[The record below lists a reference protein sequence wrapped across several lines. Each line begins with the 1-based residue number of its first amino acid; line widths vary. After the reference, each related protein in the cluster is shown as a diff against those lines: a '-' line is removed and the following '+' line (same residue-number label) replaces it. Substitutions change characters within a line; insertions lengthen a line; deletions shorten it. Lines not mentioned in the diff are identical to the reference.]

1 MLYIK
6 FKEWDIKSLKIA
18 CREAER
24 LGYVK
29 YPNKNAIDFEWLWL
43 LCLEDWEY
51 FTVYSYK
58 KAVILREDEHH
69 KINPLRKLYY
79 YLTT

>member
-6 FKEWDIKSLKIA
+6 FKEGSIRSLKIA

-24 LGYVK
+24 LGYK
-29 YPNKNAIDFEWLWL
+29 ILKSKTALWL
-43 LCLEDWEY
+43 VWYSLLRLIDLEY
-51 FTVYSYK
+51 YTSHYSEKENIEQWYK
-58 KAVILREDEHH
+58 HH

>member
-6 FKEWDIKSLKIA
+6 FNEGSISSLKIA

-29 YPNKNAIDFEWLWL
+29 YPNENAIDFEWLWIL
-43 LCLEDWEY
+43 IIQNNAY
-51 FTVYSYK
+51 RTT
-58 KAVILREDEHH
+58 AVHPSLFCIKPKHH